1 MLARRLQSLA
11 AAFRTHTRT
20 SPLAHSGDSSRRG
33 LASSTHELISFSP
46 WGGGTPVVV
55 KAAHGE
61 TLLAIAQANGVPL
74 EGACEGSL
82 SCSTCHVILEDDK
95 AFASLPEPCEDELDM
110 LDVALGVTK
119 TSRLGCCVRV
129 SQASGG
135 MALRLPPMSEAELK
149 AAEASISPFQA
160 PLVAAGGGNI
170 ATSQVSCTIEA
181 ESEGNCEGF
190 VSSPPPPP
198 QKSLSNPPVRLA
210 EVIVTLED
218 GDPGIETVGVHE
230 PLRRAVAAR
239 LGAMGL
245 PLSAITVVRKSLDA
259 RRHRRG
265 NRVAFSYTVDIDI
278 TGQNIPKKLLPP
290 QQSGHGLTSKEY
302 SQPQSTYFQLAAQ
315 PRPEGRQKGRIVVV
329 GAGPAGLFAA
339 LQLASAGAR
348 VTLLERGQAVDRRGA
363 DIGAMFTR
371 RASVLAESNMCFGMG
386 GAGTWSDGKLAT
398 VKDCPLFTTHKQ

>member
-1 MLARRLQSLA
+1 M
-11 AAFRTHTRT
+11 
-20 SPLAHSGDSSRRG
+20 
-33 LASSTHELISFSP
+33 
-46 WGGGTPVVV
+46 

-61 TLLAIAQANGVPL
+61 TLLAVAQANGVPL

-95 AFASLPEPCEDELDM
+95 AFAALPDACEDELDM

-129 SQASGG
+129 SQATGG
-135 MALRLPPMSEAELK
+135 MALRLPPMTEAELK
-149 AAEASISPFQA
+149 AAESSISPFQA
-160 PLVAAGGGNI
+160 PLVRAKAGNV
-170 ATSQVSCTIEA
+170 TSYQELP
-181 ESEGNCEGF
+181 ESEVDGA
-190 VSSPPPPP
+190 SKHATSPPPVPPLPP
-198 QKSLSNPPVRLA
+198 QRGTSSPPVRLA

-218 GDPGIETVGVHE
+218 GDPGIETVGAHE

-245 PLSAITVVRKSLDA
+245 PLSAISVVRKSLDA

-265 NRVAFSYTVDIDI
+265 NRVAFSYTVDVDI
-278 TGQNIPKKLLPP
+278 TGQNIPKRLLPP
-290 QQSGHGLTSKEY
+290 QQPNNHPLTSKTTHLKGWPTQQKHDPPQHA
-302 SQPQSTYFQLAAQ
+302 SQQRL
-315 PRPEGRQKGRIVVV
+315 EGRQKGRIVVV

-339 LQLASAGAR
+339 LQLAKAGAR

-398 VKDCPLFTTHKQ
+398 VF